1 MSGLILQTATRFMMP
16 LLLLFSVFLLVRGHN
31 LPGGGFIGGLVG
43 ASAFAVY
50 ALAFDVP
57 TARQA
62 LRVDGRSL
70 VAAGLHI
77 ALAAAVLPLFWN
89 LPLLTHRY
97 AWTKLWLFG
106 FGELPLGTPLL
117 FDLGVYLT
125 VLGVSL
131 TIILAL
137 AEE

>member
-1 MSGLILQTATRFMMP
+1 MSRLILQTATGFMMP

-43 ASAFAVY
+43 AAAFTVY

-70 VAAGLHI
+70 VATGLVTS
-77 ALAAAVLPLFWN
+77 LTAAIVPLFWN
-89 LPLLTHRY
+89 YPLLTNRY
-97 AWTKLWLFG
+97 AWIELPLFG
-106 FGELPLGTPLL
+106 FGNLPLGTSLL

-131 TIILAL
+131 TIIFAL
-137 AEE
+137 AED

>member
-16 LLLLFSVFLLVRGHN
+16 LLLLFSIFLLVRGHN

-43 ASAFAVY
+43 ASAFALY

-57 TARQA
+57 TAREA
-62 LRVDGRSL
+62 LRADSRTLIGAGL
-70 VAAGLHI
+70 LTAQVAAL
-77 ALAAAVLPLFWN
+77 LPLPWN

-97 AWTKLWLFG
+97 AWMELQLFG
-106 FGELPLGTPLL
+106 FGKFPVGTPLL
-117 FDLGVYLT
+117 FDLGVYLA
-125 VLGVSL
+125 VLGAAL
-131 TIILAL
+131 TIVFAL